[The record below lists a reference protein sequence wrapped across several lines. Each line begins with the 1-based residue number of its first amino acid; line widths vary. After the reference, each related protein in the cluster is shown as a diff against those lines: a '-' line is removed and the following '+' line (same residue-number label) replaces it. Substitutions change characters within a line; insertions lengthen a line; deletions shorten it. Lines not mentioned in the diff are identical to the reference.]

1 VALSAFVNLREGPT
15 SSSRVIAVMAKGA
28 KVTPTARKRSWLK
41 VTDAATGKTGWIY
54 GRYAS
59 AANQGSG
66 RTGSPSRLGPGPDES
81 FWTRVGR
88 WIVY

>member
-1 VALSAFVNLREGPT
+1 
-15 SSSRVIAVMAKGA
+15 M
-28 KVTPTARKRSWLK
+28 TPTARKRSWLK

-54 GRYAS
+54 GRYAGS
-59 AANQGSG
+59 LGQGSG
-66 RTGSPSRLGPGPDES
+66 RTGSPSRLGPGPDDS